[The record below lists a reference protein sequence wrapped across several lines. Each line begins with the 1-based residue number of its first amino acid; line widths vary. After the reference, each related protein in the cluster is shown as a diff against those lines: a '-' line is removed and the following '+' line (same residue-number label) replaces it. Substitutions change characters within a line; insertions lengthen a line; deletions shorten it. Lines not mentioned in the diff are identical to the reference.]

1 MSENRI
7 VPSYEVAPLDRALDV
22 LEKLAIAE
30 ELGLVGLANSTG
42 LSKTTAF
49 RHLKV
54 LARRGYVE
62 QDPVTK
68 RYRLGYGVLRLG
80 YHAHRS
86 LHLPKIAEPWLRQ
99 LAVEFNETVH
109 LGALAGNEVVHIAV
123 IPSRHVLTMASEIGE
138 RTLVHVSA
146 TGKCLIAWS
155 GPEAVDALLADVGL
169 PRLTDQTIVT
179 RGAFEQELAKVRSQ
193 GYAVDD
199 EESLTRLR
207 CVGAPVRAA
216 GGSVIGAI
224 SLSGPTDRMRDALM
238 GMMATRVVEV
248 AEQISRQCGW
258 SEDENPA

>member
-1 MSENRI
+1 MSEN
-7 VPSYEVAPLDRALDV
+7 PTAPTYEVAPLDRALDV
-22 LEKLAIAE
+22 LEQLAVAE
-30 ELGLVGLANSTG
+30 ELTLVELASATT

-80 YHAHRS
+80 YHARRS
-86 LHLPKIAEPWLRQ
+86 LHLPKIADPWLRR
-99 LAVEFNETVH
+99 LAAEFNETVH

-123 IPSRHVLTMASEIGE
+123 VPSRHVLTMASEIGE
-138 RTLVHVSA
+138 RTLVHVSSI
-146 TGKCLIAWS
+146 GKCLIAWN
-155 GPEAVDALLADVGL
+155 GPEAVDALLADIGL
-169 PRLTDQTIVT
+169 PRMTDRTIVT
-179 RGAFEQELAKVRSQ
+179 REAFEQELAKVRAQ

-199 EESLTRLR
+199 EESLERLR

-224 SLSGPTDRMRDALM
+224 SLSGPIDRMRDELAEP
-238 GMMATRVVEV
+238 MAARVVEV
-248 AEQISRQCGW
+248 AAEISRQCGW
-258 SEDENPA
+258 SEEEMPA